1 MEAVMALGIMVEVGR
16 AEETQVR
23 AAAEEE
29 GVGWAEVAMEMVA
42 MVAVG
47 TETGEM
53 AVEAA
58 GLVAEVTAEE
68 AKVGVASEA
77 EAREMAPAEEVM
89 VMAVVAEPEGHHL
102 AAQGSARVK
111 EGSAEVATGAVAQV
125 VEAGEAAA
133 AVTAATEMEV
143 SAWVAVAWGVEEAEE
158 VAMVAVAW
166 VEVGTVVEAV
176 EVMVTGVASGV
187 TAGAA

>member
-1 MEAVMALGIMVEVGR
+1 M
-16 AEETQVR
+16 
-23 AAAEEE
+23 AAA
-29 GVGWAEVAMEMVA
+29 
-42 MVAVG
+42 
-47 TETGEM
+47 T
-53 AVEAA
+53 
-58 GLVAEVTAEE
+58 
-68 AKVGVASEA
+68 
-77 EAREMAPAEEVM
+77 EMAPAEEVM

>member
-1 MEAVMALGIMVEVGR
+1 MVEVGR

-89 VMAVVAEPEGHHL
+89 VMAVVAEPEGHQL
-102 AAQGSARVK
+102 AALDAARVV
-111 EGSAEVATGAVAQV
+111 EGLAEVVREAVDTEVVGLVAVVLVVGAKEVAAQAA
-125 VEAGEAAA
+125 VEAAL
-133 AVTAATEMEV
+133 
-143 SAWVAVAWGVEEAEE
+143 VAVA
-158 VAMVAVAW
+158 
-166 VEVGTVVEAV
+166 
-176 EVMVTGVASGV
+176 
-187 TAGAA
+187 